1 MSLNTVH
8 SNPTNSAKTYS
19 KNKKKRQEKM
29 KQLKKKIEDKLQDDG
44 FTWENHVIPL
54 NLTMDWLCEANQD
67 PDNYYIKLVEI
78 INNNQLK
85 FYDEKITSI
94 EKALESSKELDN
106 EDQAELLEP
115 FFKQINEQLINL
127 KINRKILLN
136 DFKENVESQ
145 INSVSYV
152 RYVDVDDESYVIF
165 RKNFIS
171 EKRFNQWKK
180 MNNKTK
186 NPHVDVNITKNQ

>member
-8 SNPTNSAKTYS
+8 SNPSNSAKTYS

-29 KQLKKKIEDKLQDDG
+29 KQLKKKFEDKLQDDG

-67 PDNYYIKLVEI
+67 PDNYYIKLVEL

-145 INSVSYV
+145 LNSVSYV

-171 EKRFNQWKK
+171 EKGFNQWKK

-186 NPHVDVNITKNQ
+186 NPHVDVNITKK